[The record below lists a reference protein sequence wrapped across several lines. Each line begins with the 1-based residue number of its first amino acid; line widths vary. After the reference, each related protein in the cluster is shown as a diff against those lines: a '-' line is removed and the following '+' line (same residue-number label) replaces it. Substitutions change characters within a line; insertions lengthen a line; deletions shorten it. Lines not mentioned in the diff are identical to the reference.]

1 MTESPKPLGMSDFF
15 ALEAGEYLE
24 RLDGML
30 AKGDSPS
37 AAEIVRL
44 ARALRGS
51 ALMANQ
57 PAIARAAAGL
67 EVVARAV
74 REGRRA
80 WDPQTQ
86 QLALRAVDDLKIFVR
101 RVGSWTDADTAKAE
115 ALAVELEQ
123 VAGRPSAQIRAVEA
137 LGLDAGARAFVARE
151 GAAIAGALERA
162 AQAVR
167 ANPRA
172 HDPLQHVMR
181 ALQPLRGLAALT
193 DLPPLP
199 DLLEGIER
207 AIGELARSGLEPPTN
222 LGELFQV
229 AGSAIARAAREVAE
243 RGRPDPEGPDF
254 RQFAGFLVKLMESE
268 PDAVS
273 IGSLYYSDS
282 GPHIVSRGVP
292 AARPSTLGKLELV
305 SHGEHLR
312 QAADSLERAPSAT
325 QRELRAHT
333 LGTTF
338 RALANAG
345 GGVLADRVAQFA
357 IAGREA
363 VASGI
368 AVSSA
373 AAFAAELRRAG
384 DLLVRSGTGDEEA
397 LATELDA
404 LTAALRAIQP
414 GAAPAP
420 APPRAPAAPAP
431 APRPTPASRPTPP
444 PAAAPVVPGVKA
456 APAPRA
462 EPALPETPDL
472 VGSWAAYQRLLERGI
487 GSASLAELIAGVQ
500 SAPAAPSPARW
511 AWILG
516 LAVTVA
522 FLAWAVRGTQWS
534 EVLAGLSA
542 VDPLLLVLTVALATL
557 TFPIRLIRWRVILR
571 DERERPLPWLPL
583 WHAVA
588 IGFMANNLL
597 PARAGEFARAY
608 VGSRQLPVRF
618 TTALGSIGVERVFDA
633 LVMLGLMALA
643 IASPSFPAH
652 STLLDTPLSRLAG
665 RAALLFGAMFVV
677 ALVVVLRPAPWLALF
692 ERVTRTVLPAR
703 LAARVAGMAEGLVAG
718 LTVLKRPGRFGAML
732 FWSLV
737 LWVTN
742 AASFAVC
749 FRAFGLQ
756 VPIEGS
762 LLLQGI
768 LGFAVA
774 VPASAGFF
782 GVFEKATQLTL
793 QLYSISPSLALAYAV
808 AYHVSTFLPITLL
821 GLRSLASVHL
831 HLGDLGRARTADQ
844 LGDARP

>member
-24 RLDGML
+24 RLDGLL
-30 AKGDSPS
+30 AKGDSPI
-37 AAEIVRL
+37 ADEIVRL

-67 EVVARAV
+67 EVLARAV

-86 QLALRAVDDLKIFVR
+86 QLALRTVDDLKIFVR

-162 AQAVR
+162 AQALR
-167 ANPRA
+167 ANPVA
-172 HDPLQHVMR
+172 HDPLPHVTR
-181 ALQPLRGLAALT
+181 AIQPLRGLAALA

-207 AIGELARSGLEPPTN
+207 AIGELSRSGLQPPASV
-222 LGELFQV
+222 GELFQV

-243 RGRPDPEGPDF
+243 RGRPDPEGADF
-254 RQFAGFLVKLMESE
+254 RQFAGLLVRFMESE

-357 IAGREA
+357 IAAREA

-384 DLLVRSGTGDEEA
+384 DLLARSGTGDEEA

-404 LTAALRAIQP
+404 LTVALRAIQP
-414 GAAPAP
+414 GAPAPAPAAHAPRPAP
-420 APPRAPAAPAP
+420 APP
-431 APRPTPASRPTPP
+431 P
-444 PAAAPVVPGVKA
+444 PAH

-462 EPALPETPDL
+462 APASPPAPLPAAVPAQRAEPAMAETPDL
-472 VGSWAAYQRLLERGI
+472 VGSWAAYQRLSQGGI
-487 GSASLAELIAGVQ
+487 GSASLAEFVAGTQ
-500 SAPAAPSPARW
+500 SAPAAPAPGSPRA
-511 AWILG
+511 A
-516 LAVTVA
+516 AA
-522 FLAWAVRGTQWS
+522 APA
-534 EVLAGLSA
+534 A
-542 VDPLLLVLTVALATL
+542 VDVRALLYRGNRALERAQELRAAAKRASGDELRALVDEVCDLVALAL
-557 TFPIRLIRWRVILR
+557 EP
-571 DERERPLPWLPL
+571 
-583 WHAVA
+583 
-588 IGFMANNLL
+588 
-597 PARAGEFARAY
+597 
-608 VGSRQLPVRF
+608 
-618 TTALGSIGVERVFDA
+618 
-633 LVMLGLMALA
+633 
-643 IASPSFPAH
+643 SP
-652 STLLDTPLSRLAG
+652 
-665 RAALLFGAMFVV
+665 
-677 ALVVVLRPAPWLALF
+677 
-692 ERVTRTVLPAR
+692 
-703 LAARVAGMAEGLVAG
+703 
-718 LTVLKRPGRFGAML
+718 
-732 FWSLV
+732 
-737 LWVTN
+737 
-742 AASFAVC
+742 
-749 FRAFGLQ
+749 
-756 VPIEGS
+756 
-762 LLLQGI
+762 
-768 LGFAVA
+768 
-774 VPASAGFF
+774 
-782 GVFEKATQLTL
+782 
-793 QLYSISPSLALAYAV
+793 
-808 AYHVSTFLPITLL
+808 
-821 GLRSLASVHL
+821 
-831 HLGDLGRARTADQ
+831 
-844 LGDARP
+844 

>member
-24 RLDGML
+24 RIDGML
-30 AKGDSPS
+30 AQGDSPS
-37 AAEIVRL
+37 ADEIVRL

-67 EVVARAV
+67 EVLARAV

-162 AQAVR
+162 AQALR

-172 HDPLQHVMR
+172 HDPLQHVLR

-207 AIGELARSGLEPPTN
+207 AIGELSRSGLEPPTN

-254 RQFAGFLVKLMESE
+254 RQFAGLLVKFMESE

-368 AVSSA
+368 PVSSA

-444 PAAAPVVPGVKA
+444 RAAAPVVPGVKS

-462 EPALPETPDL
+462 EPAMPETPDL
-472 VGSWAAYQRLLERGI
+472 VGSWAAYQRLLEGGI

-500 SAPAAPSPARW
+500 SAPAAPAPGSP
-511 AWILG
+511 
-516 LAVTVA
+516 LAA
-522 FLAWAVRGTQWS
+522 AA
-534 EVLAGLSA
+534 APA
-542 VDPLLLVLTVALATL
+542 VDVRALFYRGDRALQRAKELREAAKRVSGDELRALVDEVCDLVALAL
-557 TFPIRLIRWRVILR
+557 EP
-571 DERERPLPWLPL
+571 
-583 WHAVA
+583 
-588 IGFMANNLL
+588 
-597 PARAGEFARAY
+597 
-608 VGSRQLPVRF
+608 
-618 TTALGSIGVERVFDA
+618 
-633 LVMLGLMALA
+633 
-643 IASPSFPAH
+643 SP
-652 STLLDTPLSRLAG
+652 
-665 RAALLFGAMFVV
+665 
-677 ALVVVLRPAPWLALF
+677 
-692 ERVTRTVLPAR
+692 
-703 LAARVAGMAEGLVAG
+703 
-718 LTVLKRPGRFGAML
+718 
-732 FWSLV
+732 
-737 LWVTN
+737 
-742 AASFAVC
+742 
-749 FRAFGLQ
+749 
-756 VPIEGS
+756 
-762 LLLQGI
+762 
-768 LGFAVA
+768 
-774 VPASAGFF
+774 
-782 GVFEKATQLTL
+782 
-793 QLYSISPSLALAYAV
+793 
-808 AYHVSTFLPITLL
+808 
-821 GLRSLASVHL
+821 
-831 HLGDLGRARTADQ
+831 
-844 LGDARP
+844 

>member
-37 AAEIVRL
+37 ADEIVRL

-67 EVVARAV
+67 EVLARAV

-101 RVGSWTDADTAKAE
+101 RAGSWTDADTAKAE

-162 AQAVR
+162 AQALR

-207 AIGELARSGLEPPTN
+207 AIGELSRSGLEPPTN

-254 RQFAGFLVKLMESE
+254 RQFAGLLVKFMESE

-420 APPRAPAAPAP
+420 ALAPAAPAP
-431 APRPTPASRPTPP
+431 APRPAPASRPTPP

-456 APAPRA
+456 APAPRD
-462 EPALPETPDL
+462 EPAMPETPDL
-472 VGSWAAYQRLLERGI
+472 VGSWAAYQRLLEGGI
-487 GSASLAELIAGVQ
+487 GSASLAELIAGVR
-500 SAPAAPSPARW
+500 SAPAAPAPGSP
-511 AWILG
+511 
-516 LAVTVA
+516 LAA
-522 FLAWAVRGTQWS
+522 AA
-534 EVLAGLSA
+534 APAA
-542 VDPLLLVLTVALATL
+542 VDVRALLYRGDRALQRAQELRAAAKRASGDELRALVDEVCDLVALAL
-557 TFPIRLIRWRVILR
+557 EP
-571 DERERPLPWLPL
+571 
-583 WHAVA
+583 
-588 IGFMANNLL
+588 
-597 PARAGEFARAY
+597 
-608 VGSRQLPVRF
+608 
-618 TTALGSIGVERVFDA
+618 
-633 LVMLGLMALA
+633 
-643 IASPSFPAH
+643 SP
-652 STLLDTPLSRLAG
+652 
-665 RAALLFGAMFVV
+665 
-677 ALVVVLRPAPWLALF
+677 
-692 ERVTRTVLPAR
+692 
-703 LAARVAGMAEGLVAG
+703 
-718 LTVLKRPGRFGAML
+718 
-732 FWSLV
+732 
-737 LWVTN
+737 
-742 AASFAVC
+742 
-749 FRAFGLQ
+749 
-756 VPIEGS
+756 
-762 LLLQGI
+762 
-768 LGFAVA
+768 
-774 VPASAGFF
+774 
-782 GVFEKATQLTL
+782 
-793 QLYSISPSLALAYAV
+793 
-808 AYHVSTFLPITLL
+808 
-821 GLRSLASVHL
+821 
-831 HLGDLGRARTADQ
+831 
-844 LGDARP
+844 

>member
-30 AKGDSPS
+30 AQGDSPS
-37 AAEIVRL
+37 ADEIVRL

-51 ALMANQ
+51 ALMASQ

-67 EVVARAV
+67 EVLARAV

-101 RVGSWTDADTAKAE
+101 RAGSWTDADTAKAE
-115 ALAVELEQ
+115 ALAQQLEQ

-162 AQAVR
+162 AQALR

-172 HDPLQHVMR
+172 HDPLQHVLR

-207 AIGELARSGLEPPTN
+207 AIGELSRSGLEPPTN

-254 RQFAGFLVKLMESE
+254 RQFAGLLMKFMESE

-338 RALANAG
+338 RALADAG
-345 GGVLADRVAQFA
+345 GGVLADRVAQVA
-357 IAGREA
+357 LAAREA
-363 VASGI
+363 RAAGI
-368 AVSSA
+368 AVDTPA
-373 AAFAAELRRAG
+373 ALAAELRRAG
-384 DLLVRSGTGDEEA
+384 DLLARSGTGDEEV

-404 LTAALRAIQP
+404 LTAALRTIQP

-420 APPRAPAAPAP
+420 ARPAAAPRPAPTPAPPRVATPVVPVVTAAPAP
-431 APRPTPASRPTPP
+431 APPH
-444 PAAAPVVPGVKA
+444 PAAQAI
-456 APAPRA
+456 
-462 EPALPETPDL
+462 PETPDL
-472 VGSWAAYQRLLERGI
+472 VGSWAAYQRLVERGI
-487 GSASLAELIAGVQ
+487 GAASLAELITGAERAPVAPTPG
-500 SAPAAPSPARW
+500 SPLPAPAS
-511 AWILG
+511 
-516 LAVTVA
+516 
-522 FLAWAVRGTQWS
+522 
-534 EVLAGLSA
+534 SA
-542 VDPLLLVLTVALATL
+542 VDVRVLLYRGERALGRAQELRAAAKQASGDTLRALVDEVCDLVALAL
-557 TFPIRLIRWRVILR
+557 EPN
-571 DERERPLPWLPL
+571 P
-583 WHAVA
+583 
-588 IGFMANNLL
+588 
-597 PARAGEFARAY
+597 
-608 VGSRQLPVRF
+608 
-618 TTALGSIGVERVFDA
+618 
-633 LVMLGLMALA
+633 
-643 IASPSFPAH
+643 
-652 STLLDTPLSRLAG
+652 
-665 RAALLFGAMFVV
+665 
-677 ALVVVLRPAPWLALF
+677 
-692 ERVTRTVLPAR
+692 
-703 LAARVAGMAEGLVAG
+703 
-718 LTVLKRPGRFGAML
+718 
-732 FWSLV
+732 
-737 LWVTN
+737 
-742 AASFAVC
+742 
-749 FRAFGLQ
+749 
-756 VPIEGS
+756 
-762 LLLQGI
+762 
-768 LGFAVA
+768 
-774 VPASAGFF
+774 
-782 GVFEKATQLTL
+782 
-793 QLYSISPSLALAYAV
+793 
-808 AYHVSTFLPITLL
+808 
-821 GLRSLASVHL
+821 
-831 HLGDLGRARTADQ
+831 
-844 LGDARP
+844 

>member
-37 AAEIVRL
+37 ADEIVRL

-51 ALMANQ
+51 ALMASQ

-67 EVVARAV
+67 EVLARAV

-86 QLALRAVDDLKIFVR
+86 QLALRAVDDMKIFVR
-101 RVGSWTDADTAKAE
+101 RAGSWTDADTAKAE

-162 AQAVR
+162 AQALR

-172 HDPLQHVMR
+172 HDPPPHVMR
-181 ALQPLRGLAALT
+181 ALQPLRGLAALP

-207 AIGELARSGLEPPTN
+207 AIGELSRSGIEPPAN
-222 LGELFQV
+222 VADLFQGA
-229 AGSAIARAAREVAE
+229 AGDIARAAREVTE
-243 RGRPDPEGPDF
+243 RGRPDPEGADF
-254 RQFAGFLVKLMESE
+254 RGFAGLPVKLMESE

-420 APPRAPAAPAP
+420 APPRAPA
-431 APRPTPASRPTPP
+431 SRPTPP

-456 APAPRA
+456 APAPRH
-462 EPALPETPDL
+462 EPAMPETPDL
-472 VGSWAAYQRLLERGI
+472 VGSWAAYQRLSEGGI
-487 GSASLAELIAGVQ
+487 GSASLAELIAGVE
-500 SAPAAPSPARW
+500 SAPAAPAPGSP
-511 AWILG
+511 
-516 LAVTVA
+516 
-522 FLAWAVRGTQWS
+522 
-534 EVLAGLSA
+534 
-542 VDPLLLVLTVALATL
+542 
-557 TFPIRLIRWRVILR
+557 
-571 DERERPLPWLPL
+571 
-583 WHAVA
+583 
-588 IGFMANNLL
+588 
-597 PARAGEFARAY
+597 
-608 VGSRQLPVRF
+608 
-618 TTALGSIGVERVFDA
+618 
-633 LVMLGLMALA
+633 
-643 IASPSFPAH
+643 
-652 STLLDTPLSRLAG
+652 
-665 RAALLFGAMFVV
+665 
-677 ALVVVLRPAPWLALF
+677 
-692 ERVTRTVLPAR
+692 
-703 LAARVAGMAEGLVAG
+703 LAAAAAPA
-718 LTVLKRPGRFGAML
+718 TVD
-732 FWSLV
+732 V
-737 LWVTN
+737 
-742 AASFAVC
+742 
-749 FRAFGLQ
+749 RAPL
-756 VPIEGS
+756 
-762 LLLQGI
+762 
-768 LGFAVA
+768 
-774 VPASAGFF
+774 
-782 GVFEKATQLTL
+782 
-793 QLYSISPSLALAYAV
+793 
-808 AYHVSTFLPITLL
+808 
-821 GLRSLASVHL
+821 
-831 HLGDLGRARTADQ
+831 
-844 LGDARP
+844 

>member
-30 AKGDSPS
+30 ATGDNPS
-37 AAEIVRL
+37 ADEIVRL

-57 PAIARAAAGL
+57 HAIARTAAGL
-67 EVVARAV
+67 EALARAV

-86 QLALRAVDDLKIFVR
+86 QLALRGVDDLKIFVR
-101 RVGSWTDADTAKAE
+101 RAGSWTEADTAKAE
-115 ALAVELEQ
+115 ALAQQLEQ
-123 VAGRPSAQIRAVEA
+123 LAGRPSAQIRAVEA
-137 LGLDAGARAFVARE
+137 LGLDAGA
-151 GAAIAGALERA
+151 LECA
-162 AQAVR
+162 AQALR
-167 ANPRA
+167 ANPLA
-172 HDPLQHVMR
+172 HDPLQHVVR

-207 AIGELARSGLEPPTN
+207 AIGELSGSGLEPPAN
-222 LGELFQV
+222 VGELFHV

-243 RGRPDPEGPDF
+243 RGRPDPDGADF
-254 RQFAGFLVKLMESE
+254 RQFAGLLVKFMESE

-384 DLLVRSGTGDEEA
+384 DLLARSGTGDEEA

-420 APPRAPAAPAP
+420 APAPARAPAASAP
-431 APRPTPASRPTPP
+431 APRPAPASRPTPP
-444 PAAAPVVPGVKA
+444 AAPAPVVRGVKA
-456 APAPRA
+456 APASRV
-462 EPALPETPDL
+462 EPAMPETPDL
-472 VGSWAAYQRLLERGI
+472 VGSWAAYQRLLEGGI

-500 SAPAAPSPARW
+500 SAPAAPAPGSP
-511 AWILG
+511 
-516 LAVTVA
+516 VA
-522 FLAWAVRGTQWS
+522 APA
-534 EVLAGLSA
+534 APA
-542 VDPLLLVLTVALATL
+542 VDVRALLYRGDRALQRAKELREAAKRVSGDELRALVDEVCDLVALAL
-557 TFPIRLIRWRVILR
+557 EP
-571 DERERPLPWLPL
+571 
-583 WHAVA
+583 
-588 IGFMANNLL
+588 
-597 PARAGEFARAY
+597 
-608 VGSRQLPVRF
+608 
-618 TTALGSIGVERVFDA
+618 
-633 LVMLGLMALA
+633 
-643 IASPSFPAH
+643 SP
-652 STLLDTPLSRLAG
+652 
-665 RAALLFGAMFVV
+665 
-677 ALVVVLRPAPWLALF
+677 
-692 ERVTRTVLPAR
+692 
-703 LAARVAGMAEGLVAG
+703 
-718 LTVLKRPGRFGAML
+718 
-732 FWSLV
+732 
-737 LWVTN
+737 
-742 AASFAVC
+742 
-749 FRAFGLQ
+749 
-756 VPIEGS
+756 
-762 LLLQGI
+762 
-768 LGFAVA
+768 
-774 VPASAGFF
+774 
-782 GVFEKATQLTL
+782 
-793 QLYSISPSLALAYAV
+793 
-808 AYHVSTFLPITLL
+808 
-821 GLRSLASVHL
+821 
-831 HLGDLGRARTADQ
+831 
-844 LGDARP
+844 